1 VKVEEASLL
10 FLGASLGSL
19 KWPSCRIEMRPGTVH
34 LGVMRILTT
43 LALLVLPGCV
53 RMSRPVS
60 IDPDVNFAAHVEHDQ
75 IVLDRVPGGHGG
87 VVEVPGW
94 FHWGTSP
101 SFVVTSDG
109 QTVADL
115 SLTAPATVQVRSG
128 GGAGAP
134 VLGAV
139 EPSWEDNAIR
149 LTLRPSGDAILRS
162 DLFART
168 VTGGG
173 PPVLSRNAQSVIDV
187 RGTYRAAL
195 RDAKGGETGWL
206 RVKVTPYAESP
217 RIYDGV
223 LPADVGPGLAA
234 ATAVALG
241 SEIDWIEGHTLD
253 VYRGTSGGPLRE
265 SVPMGR

>member
-1 VKVEEASLL
+1 MACGVELL
-10 FLGASLGSL
+10 
-19 KWPSCRIEMRPGTVH
+19 PGRVH
-34 LGVMRILTT
+34 LVVMRILTP
-43 LALLVLPGCV
+43 LALLVLLGCL

-94 FHWGTSP
+94 FHWGTSS
-101 SFVVTSDG
+101 SFVVTSEG

-134 VLGAV
+134 VLGAI

-195 RDAKGGETGWL
+195 RDEKGSETGWL
-206 RVKVTPYAESP
+206 RVRVTPYAESP

-241 SEIDWIEGHTLD
+241 SEIDWIEGHTLN

>member
-1 VKVEEASLL
+1 MRVPTIVVLL
-10 FLGASLGSL
+10 A
-19 KWPSCRIEMRPGTVH
+19 
-34 LGVMRILTT
+34 
-43 LALLVLPGCV
+43 LPGCV
-53 RMSRPVS
+53 QLSRPVS
-60 IDPDVNFAAHVEHDQ
+60 IDPDVNFAAHVEHDH
-75 IVLDRVPGGHGG
+75 IVLDRVPGVHGG

-94 FHWGTSP
+94 FHWSTSP
-101 SFVVTSDG
+101 SFVVMSEG
-109 QTVADL
+109 KKVADL
-115 SLTAPATVQVRSG
+115 SLTAPATVQVRSAS
-128 GGAGAP
+128 GAGAS

-139 EPSWEDNAIR
+139 EPSWEDIAIR
-149 LTLRPSGDAILRS
+149 LTLRSSDVSVLRS
-162 DLFART
+162 DVFART

-173 PPVLSRNAQSVIDV
+173 PAVLSRSAQLIIDV

-223 LPADVGPGLAA
+223 LPAEVGPGLAA

-241 SEIDWIEGHTLD
+241 SEIEWIENHTVD

-265 SVPMGR
+265 SVPIGR